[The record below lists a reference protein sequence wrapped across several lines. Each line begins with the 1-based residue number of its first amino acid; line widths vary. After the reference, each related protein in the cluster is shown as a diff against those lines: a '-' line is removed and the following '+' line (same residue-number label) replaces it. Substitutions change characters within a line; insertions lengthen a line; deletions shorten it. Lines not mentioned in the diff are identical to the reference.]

1 MAKNFQVYFQRF
13 VNSVNYV
20 IRMQKNGM
28 LLMIIVSE
36 LRVKG
41 FVLSKR
47 LIQGVLTTLK
57 RSS

>member
-13 VNSVNYV
+13 VNIVKYV

-57 RSS
+57 